1 MCNGPHLSNTMTVS
15 TRFKRSCRTVMLGV
29 FLNPFVQPSHARG
42 ISDGGWFVC
51 SGTPPIALPS
61 TTTATPD
68 PPGDGERDQAGGA
81 SQFDCVR

>member
-1 MCNGPHLSNTMTVS
+1 
-15 TRFKRSCRTVMLGV
+15 MLGV

-61 TTTATPD
+61 NTTAPRQQH
-68 PPGDGERDQAGGA
+68 PILPAMESGIKQAGHLSSTA
-81 SQFDCVR
+81 